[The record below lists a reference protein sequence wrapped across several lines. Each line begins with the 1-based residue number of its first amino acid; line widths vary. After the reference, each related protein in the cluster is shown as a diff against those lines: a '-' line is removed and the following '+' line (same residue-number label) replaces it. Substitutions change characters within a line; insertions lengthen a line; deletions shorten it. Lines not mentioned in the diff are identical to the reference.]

1 MEFRRVLFR
10 SKTAERLLVD
20 DDRAGVM
27 LVEMFLDDA
36 KIARVRAEEE
46 VEGVADE
53 RHGAERGVDAEVADH
68 APDLPFR
75 HAEVA
80 RFPDEIGAH
89 RRGADVADD
98 GAEADDRV
106 EADGAIDARNAEPAC
121 ARDFPPFDAR
131 GGRGGGGP
139 GGNAR

>member
-68 APDLPFR
+68 APDLPFL
-75 HAEVA
+75 HAAVA
-80 RFPDEIGAH
+80 RFPDAIGAH
-89 RRGADVADD
+89 RQDRKLAVSGKRGSV
-98 GAEADDRV
+98 RV
-106 EADGAIDARNAEPAC
+106 QN
-121 ARDFPPFDAR
+121 
-131 GGRGGGGP
+131 GGR
-139 GGNAR
+139 

>member
-80 RFPDEIGAH
+80 RFPDEIGAQ
-89 RRGADVADD
+89 RRGDDVA
-98 GAEADDRV
+98 EDRK
-106 EADGAIDARNAEPAC
+106 NAVKGK
-121 ARDFPPFDAR
+121 R
-131 GGRGGGGP
+131 GSGGVDHG
-139 GGNAR
+139 